1 MNLDVFCKHFFG
13 NRPAGVSAEKFGL
26 RSCDFTEY
34 GCRCEMSKKKIPD
47 GSSFSARFS
56 FFRTVGVPLAV
67 GLRMAV
73 SGWKKENY
81 LFLPAAVY
89 NGNRFLSK
97 PLPYPPYDQRS
108 RDEAFSLPPVVT
120 DIPHLSRTGQISKI
134 QLRSGDLS
142 TPAAGW
148 YDREEKKGVFLFF
161 PHHCGKDYTGISVE
175 EDLRAGTLTLS
186 VSSPAVRE
194 ENCYFFGERADGSG
208 FYPDS
213 HTPSCDTGR
222 CFEAGDEV
230 RLSLHIYEFPAETL
244 DDFFAF
250 FHRARGCLEHGNL
263 PDVVPFSQAYRAV
276 KEKYQRANYL
286 PEGYYSVGTNHG
298 NPLNCW
304 QAGWV
309 GGGMNSYPF
318 LLEDSGEA
326 RRRAVSTYRFILDRL
341 QLPSGWIAGV
351 YADGVFYGDNFDG
364 EHPGSCLLLRKNAD
378 LLYFLI
384 RQAML
389 LDRLG
394 LSEETRR
401 PKLRRLA
408 DAFVRLFEK
417 YGQLG
422 QFIDTETD
430 EILVGNSASAAIAC
444 AALALASSYFSDP
457 KYLETAEALGDLYD
471 REYVSQ
477 GLLNGGPG
485 EICQA
490 PDSESAFGM
499 VEGYVQLY
507 ETTRKERWLHCA
519 EKTFR
524 IAETWV
530 VSYDFHFPP
539 DSVAARRGVHTLGTV
554 FANAQNKHSAP
565 GICTLSGSSL
575 LKLYRFTG
583 DRSYLERLR
592 EIAHAIGQFVS
603 LEQRRVMTLEKR
615 WLPDG
620 CINERVQMSDWEG
633 KETVGEFLCG
643 SNWPEVSML
652 LTYTEIPGV
661 YVDFAHGFAFAF
673 DHIVCETEAVS
684 EEEMTLRL
692 RNTTDF
698 DAKVTLLADDT
709 RRPELLTHNDYPR
722 MQTAAIPAGGETM
735 VQLRRPAL

>member
-1 MNLDVFCKHFFG
+1 MKYDIFCKRFSG
-13 NRPAGVSAEKFGL
+13 SWAAGVSIGKLFEG
-26 RSCDFTEY
+26 SCELAEY
-34 GCRCEMSKKKIPD
+34 GCRCESHTESRPD
-47 GSSFSARFS
+47 GEDISLRFS
-56 FFRTVGVPLAV
+56 FARQVGVPLSV
-67 GLRMAV
+67 GLRAAV

-89 NGNRFLSK
+89 DGNRFYSL
-97 PLPYPPYDQRS
+97 PLPYPPYYQGS
-108 RDEAFSLPPVVT
+108 REEALALPPVVT
-120 DIPHLSRTGQISKI
+120 DIPHLSRTEPVSRI

-148 YDREEKKGVFLFF
+148 YNAAEKRGALIFF
-161 PHHCGKDYTGISVE
+161 PHRSGEDYTGIRVE
-175 EDLRAGTLTLS
+175 EDLAAGTLCVS
-186 VSSPAVRE
+186 ISSPAVRE
-194 ENCYFFGERADGSG
+194 ETCYFFGERADGSG

-213 HTPSCDTGR
+213 HAPSTDTGR
-222 CFEAGDEV
+222 CFAAGDEV
-230 RLSLHIYEFPAETL
+230 LLSVRVYEFPAETL

-250 FHRARGCLEHGNL
+250 FLRVRGCLERGSL
-263 PDVVPFSQAYRAV
+263 PDTVPFSQAYRAI
-276 KEKYQRANYL
+276 KEKYQRENYL
-286 PEGYYSVGTNHG
+286 AEGYYSVGTDHE

-318 LLEDSGEA
+318 LLEDGGRA

-341 QLPSGWIAGV
+341 QLPTGWIAGV

-389 LDRLG
+389 LERLG
-394 LSEETRR
+394 LPEETRR
-401 PKLRRLA
+401 PKLGRLA

-422 QFIDTETD
+422 QFIDAETD
-430 EILVGNSASAAIAC
+430 EILVGNSASSAIAC
-444 AALALASSYFSDP
+444 AALALASSYLGDR

-471 REYVSQ
+471 REYVSR

-519 EKTFR
+519 EKAFR
-524 IAETWV
+524 LAETWV
-530 VSYDFHFPP
+530 VSYDFRFPP
-539 DSVAARRGVHTLGTV
+539 DSTASRRGVHTLGTV

-592 EIAHAIGQFVS
+592 EIAHALGQFVS
-603 LEQRRVMTLEKR
+603 LPQRRVMTLEKR

-633 KETVGEFLCG
+633 RETVGEFLCG
-643 SNWPEVSML
+643 SNWPEVTML
-652 LTYTEIPGV
+652 LTCTEIPGV
-661 YVDFAHGFAFAF
+661 YADFAQGFAFAF
-673 DHIVCETEAVS
+673 DHIACETVS
-684 EEEMTLRL
+684 CSADEMTLHL
-692 RNTTDF
+692 RSTTDF
-698 DAKVTLLADDT
+698 DARVTLLADDS
-709 RRPELLTHNDYPR
+709 RRPELLTHNDFLR
-722 MQTAAIPAGGETM
+722 MDTADVPAGGET
-735 VQLRRPAL
+735 VVRLRRPSV